1 MSECEWKS
9 LGPQMRLQRRA
20 DEMADKA
27 VLQTMAALLTEE
39 GKLRRKWKLLARV
52 GWAIDVLLAV
62 ALAGLLVGVLT
73 GRI

>member
-1 MSECEWKS
+1 
-9 LGPQMRLQRRA
+9 MRLQRRA